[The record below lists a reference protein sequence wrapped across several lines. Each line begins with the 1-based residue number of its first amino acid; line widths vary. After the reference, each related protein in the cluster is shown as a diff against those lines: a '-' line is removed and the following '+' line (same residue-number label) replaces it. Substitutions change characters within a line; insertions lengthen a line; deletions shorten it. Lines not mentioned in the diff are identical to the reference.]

1 MCFLRWF
8 EHENDMEHNAHLN
21 GYTEP
26 RKFKSY
32 NKARKQTAQKEIQT
46 EKKNNFL
53 PNKIYL
59 KLTLSKKMYIQ
70 AIYHT
75 IVTDIKKQCKRSGTG
90 WAKL

>member
-32 NKARKQTAQKEIQT
+32 NKAQKQTAQKEIQ
-46 EKKNNFL
+46 KKTQFS
-53 PNKIYL
+53 PK
-59 KLTLSKKMYIQ
+59 
-70 AIYHT
+70 
-75 IVTDIKKQCKRSGTG
+75 
-90 WAKL
+90 